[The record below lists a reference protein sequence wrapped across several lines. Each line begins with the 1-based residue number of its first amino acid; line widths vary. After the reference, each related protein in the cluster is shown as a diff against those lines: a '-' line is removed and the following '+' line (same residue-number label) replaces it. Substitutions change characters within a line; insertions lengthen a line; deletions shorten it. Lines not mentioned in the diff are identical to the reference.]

1 MTRSIAAIAR
11 EISASWPNPYFGAAP
26 YLGAMR
32 SLDSIG
38 DAYGAD
44 DGRIIVLYFL
54 SNASTWRGETAKRI
68 KAELKAMLKAA

>member
-1 MTRSIAAIAR
+1 
-11 EISASWPNPYFGAAP
+11 
-26 YLGAMR
+26 MR
-32 SLDSIG
+32 SLDSVR

-44 DGRIIVLYFL
+44 DGRTVVLYFL